1 MNSLPSPEEC
11 IELLR
16 DQGCSESVIK
26 HSQAVR
32 DLAQKI
38 ALCTTANLELIEA
51 GSLLH
56 DIGRGK
62 THGIMHAIVGAD
74 IARSLK
80 LPQEIINIIE
90 RHLGAGIPREEAINL
105 GLPEKDYLPITLEE
119 KIVTHADNLIEDH
132 KKVPIFYEIK
142 KAEKKQKY
150 SYAKRLRALHDELS
164 AICGIDLD
172 KL

>member
-1 MNSLPSPEEC
+1 MKSLPSPEKC
-11 IELLR
+11 IEFLR
-16 DQGCSESVIK
+16 NQGCSASVIK
-26 HSQAVR
+26 HCQAVR

-38 ALCTTANLELIEA
+38 ALYTTANRELVEA

-62 THGIMHAIVGAD
+62 THGIMHAIVGAE
-74 IARSLK
+74 IARSLN

-90 RHLGAGIPREEAINL
+90 RHLGAGIPREEAIGL
-105 GLPEKDYLPITLEE
+105 GLPEKDYLPISLEE
-119 KIVTHADNLIEDH
+119 KIVTHADNLIEEN
-132 KKVPIFYEIK
+132 KKVPISYEIK

-150 SYAKRLRALHDELS
+150 SYAKRLQELHDELS

>member
-1 MNSLPSPEEC
+1 MNTLPSPEKC
-11 IELLR
+11 IQLLR
-16 DQGCSESVIK
+16 EQGCSESVVK
-26 HSQAVR
+26 HCQAVR
-32 DLAQKI
+32 DLAEKI
-38 ALCTTANLELIEA
+38 TLLTDANQELVEA

-62 THGIMHAIVGAD
+62 THGIQHAVVGAE

-80 LPQEIINIIE
+80 LPPEVINIIE
-90 RHLGAGIPREEAINL
+90 RHLGAGIPREEAISL

-119 KIVTHADNLIEDH
+119 KIVTHADNLIEDN
-132 KKVPIFYEIK
+132 KKVAIAHEIT

-150 SYAKRLRALHDELS
+150 GYAKRLRELHDELS
-164 AICGIDLD
+164 GICGIDLD